1 MIRERKRLMLFTAA
15 AVVAV
20 AAALF
25 VANKPK
31 QGQEGVSANVAAVPQ
46 GAARVPPA
54 PVEAA
59 VTNITVKSIDG
70 ARREA
75 EPYAEIAGDSTAAV
89 RCIVGLDSATT
100 TRYITRSRAIESL
113 GKELPDSE
121 IKALLAYL
129 DSTDNNLRQ
138 ERVAALKNDVMNL
151 LRAQKSIPPDLAPA
165 LIKIFNAKRQDSVI
179 LDYCVQHLGALQEQ
193 LDDAAQLG
201 AIYSCIRKAS
211 LDENASYSGTALV
224 AMSHRKNPSDENNAF
239 LTERAAAIATSP
251 KSHEAAR
258 ITAIMVASENGCE
271 EILPAVRE
279 IVASA
284 ADSISLKIVAI
295 NALGRL
301 GNDSDKQLL
310 ANILAA
316 DPNPRLAPALNKGM
330 GNRECEIQNHE

>member
-1 MIRERKRLMLFTAA
+1 MLFTAA

-20 AAALF
+20 VAVLF
-25 VANKPK
+25 VADKPK
-31 QGQEGVSANVAAVPQ
+31 QEQEDVAANVDAAPQ
-46 GAARVPPA
+46 SAARVPPV
-54 PVEAA
+54 PVAA
-59 VTNITVKSIDG
+59 AATNITVKSVDG
-70 ARREA
+70 ARRDA
-75 EPYAEIAGDSTAAV
+75 DAYAEIAGDSAAAV
-89 RCIVGLDSATT
+89 RCVAGLDSATAA
-100 TRYITRSRAIESL
+100 RYITRSRAIESL

-129 DSTDNNLRQ
+129 DSIDNNLRQ

-151 LRAQKSIPPDLAPA
+151 LRAQNSISPDLVSA

-193 LDDAAQLG
+193 LDDAAQLD

-211 LDENASYSGTALV
+211 LEENASYSGTALV
-224 AMSHRKNPSDENNAF
+224 AMSHRKNPSDENKAF
-239 LTERAAAIATSP
+239 LKERAAAIAANS

-258 ITAIMVASENGCE
+258 ITAIMIGAENECE

-295 NALGRL
+295 NALGRF
-301 GNDSDKQLL
+301 GDDSDKQLL
-310 ANILAA
+310 ADLLAA
-316 DPNPRLAPALNKGM
+316 DPNPRLVPALNKGL
-330 GNRECEIQNHE
+330 GTGE